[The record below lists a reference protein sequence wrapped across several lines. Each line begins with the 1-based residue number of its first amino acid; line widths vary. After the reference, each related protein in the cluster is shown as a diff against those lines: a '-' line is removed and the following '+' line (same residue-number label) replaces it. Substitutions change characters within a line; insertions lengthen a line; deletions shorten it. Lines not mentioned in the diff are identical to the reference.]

1 MGAGMYHIRVVG
13 ELDSTRIRAEL
24 DRISKSYRMM
34 VGGGGVGGGATGKGK
49 AGGGIV
55 QLGKD
60 VEQTKKK
67 LQGLNGQV
75 VRNEKTLKGF
85 HTGFSNTGKEVEKST
100 GKLRAF
106 GTETLHVSKKVIQ
119 FGAVTAVIR
128 GVTSGMGDMVQKTF
142 ELDAALTEYK
152 KVSDL
157 TGKSLEKYTD
167 QAFKAGRET
176 AKTGTEMIE
185 AATQFKKMGYT
196 DQQSMTLATT
206 ATMFQ
211 NIADAEISAGDAAL
225 FINSQLKA
233 FNFSA
238 DQSMHVIDS
247 VNEVANNF
255 AVGTNDLQL
264 ALSKTASA
272 MGGFGNSFEQTIGI
286 ITAGTEI
293 MVGQPSKV
301 ARGWRTI
308 GANITKLAKQT
319 DVYRDASGKVE
330 IQMRKSDGTMKNT
343 YEFLTDLHKQWGN
356 LNKEQQT
363 AIALEMGGKNQMEVF
378 MATMNNFD
386 TAIEATNTAM
396 NAQGSA
402 ANENSKYLKS
412 MQGHLQN
419 LQSAWSEFA
428 NAMVKSSMLN
438 KGMDILAEM
447 LHFLS
452 SDAGQAIIKIGLL
465 TTGLNLL
472 AKAALGLKGLSLVK
486 LFQGF
491 SGFGKGAKE
500 ATDALKIMQGAQVGG
515 MASGF
520 GKLAASLIGPT
531 GLVAGIG
538 LLSVGLA
545 KYVDIGKEVK
555 ANKADKDF
563 AKTSKEVDKLN
574 EKLEKNRD
582 EWSQLRE
589 KQRSGEELTEAEQAR
604 LRELE
609 AQTRELKRQ
618 LEIKQAILSQE
629 AKEKWG
635 TTSPEQLKGAAKE
648 KYIQARSKGQTE
660 QQALAGVGV
669 TAKSN
674 RLDVAMVNYKA
685 AAEEATKAENNYR
698 QAMKETDK
706 AKKEYGNNSEE
717 YFEAAK
723 KEAKAYDDQVKAQ
736 KDSTKYLDQLKK
748 KRDQMYED
756 FGGKEMFDKN
766 APKTLQKS
774 RDQLDKMI
782 RAADNIDKL
791 QKGTGDVTKAFRSL
805 NKATKAS
812 GDNFLKMSKDGK
824 KIESINVNKLQSSMS
839 AVGVSAE
846 DTLKYLKEFGEANP
860 EATIK
865 LNGEDVAIKDLKV
878 VDNQIKKV
886 DKAEGKPKIK
896 ADTQDA
902 NKKLDDT
909 KKKVDN
915 IGKQSKNVKVGAKA
929 EKGGG
934 LSQLTASIKKLKG
947 KNVKV
952 KADTSGKKSVDNLKT
967 SINNLKG
974 KTVNVYVV
982 THKKTVNEAHGVR
995 HFAAGGQMANAEV
1008 NEQGFEIIQDAD
1020 TGLMR
1025 VVNGGKRGTT
1035 FLGEGDSVFTH
1046 GQSVRMLRNAGLT
1059 EGDVIY
1065 GHGDEDFGL
1074 FGIKKLQ
1081 GFKKGKKKK
1090 KSSKNTTKKNQEAY
1104 NKKYNAIKSAMESG
1118 LATLEYQKN
1127 YYNWTDSE
1135 FNAQYTKL
1143 YNAQNAALRNLNAS
1157 KIAKAKGVTKYTTL
1171 GTDIVRA
1178 YNLALREEQSAKA
1191 KKNIESVISDTQG
1204 TDSDLQKMLS
1214 AINAADKA
1222 QTISADEAKE
1232 YRMQAYKKYVDYNLK
1247 QYENDKET
1255 YAKSLALIKDY
1266 YAKGQLS
1273 GEDYYKYLDDL
1284 AKTQLEKE
1292 KKRLQEQQDLTENT
1306 YNLAKA
1312 YVQRQIDLLET
1323 ENEEQEKQNDLIELQ
1338 NNLAK
1343 ARNQRV
1349 RIYKEG
1355 EGFVYEKDTE
1365 AIREATNAL
1374 KEYQSSATSSEEALN
1389 PVLVQWQEVLK
1400 LFDELEADY
1409 ELKALENKVGA
1420 TVGQLFGSF
1429 GTNTGAWSDW
1439 IKQNLS
1445 TTQGIGDVLTNL
1457 DKLVDTNDIINYLD
1471 SNGQVSQAI
1480 MDAAIENNVLPATY
1494 AAAITQMAQGMSA
1507 GINTA
1512 ANLATQSSIT
1522 AATSGAVV
1530 MGNATQ
1536 YGNIYN
1542 FDNLVLPNVT
1552 NANEFIDG
1560 LNNLSTTALQTS
1572 AQRG

>member
-1 MGAGMYHIRVVG
+1 
-13 ELDSTRIRAEL
+13 
-24 DRISKSYRMM
+24 
-34 VGGGGVGGGATGKGK
+34 
-49 AGGGIV
+49 
-55 QLGKD
+55 
-60 VEQTKKK
+60 
-67 LQGLNGQV
+67 
-75 VRNEKTLKGF
+75 
-85 HTGFSNTGKEVEKST
+85 
-100 GKLRAF
+100 
-106 GTETLHVSKKVIQ
+106 
-119 FGAVTAVIR
+119 
-128 GVTSGMGDMVQKTF
+128 
-142 ELDAALTEYK
+142 
-152 KVSDL
+152 
-157 TGKSLEKYTD
+157 
-167 QAFKAGRET
+167 
-176 AKTGTEMIE
+176 
-185 AATQFKKMGYT
+185 
-196 DQQSMTLATT
+196 
-206 ATMFQ
+206 
-211 NIADAEISAGDAAL
+211 
-225 FINSQLKA
+225 
-233 FNFSA
+233 
-238 DQSMHVIDS
+238 
-247 VNEVANNF
+247 
-255 AVGTNDLQL
+255 
-264 ALSKTASA
+264 
-272 MGGFGNSFEQTIGI
+272 
-286 ITAGTEI
+286 
-293 MVGQPSKV
+293 
-301 ARGWRTI
+301 
-308 GANITKLAKQT
+308 
-319 DVYRDASGKVE
+319 
-330 IQMRKSDGTMKNT
+330 MRKSDGTMKNT

-447 LHFLS
+447 LHFLA

-491 SGFGKGAKE
+491 SGIGKATKEVKNAGGVMKALSKHTGTLASSFGRLGTALFGGA
-500 ATDALKIMQGAQVGG
+500 G
-515 MASGF
+515 
-520 GKLAASLIGPT
+520 LI
-531 GLVAGIG
+531 VGIG
-538 LLSVGLA
+538 LLSVALA
-545 KYVDIGKEVK
+545 KYVDIGKEAQ
-555 ANKADKDF
+555 ANRADKNF
-563 AKTSKEVDKLN
+563 KKTSEEVDKLSG
-574 EKLEKNRD
+574 KLEKNRK
-582 EWSQLRE
+582 EWSKLRE
-589 KQRSGEELTEAEQAR
+589 KQRSGEDLTEAEQAR

-723 KEAKAYDDQVKAQ
+723 KEAKAYDDQAKAQ

-791 QKGTGDVTKAFRSL
+791 QQGTGDVTKAFRSL
-805 NKATKAS
+805 NRVAKAS
-812 GDNFLKMSKDGK
+812 GDSFLKISKDGK
-824 KIESINVNKLQSSMS
+824 KIESLNVNKLQSSMS
-839 AVGVSAE
+839 AAGVSAE
-846 DTLKYLKEFGEANP
+846 DTLKYLKEFGEAHP

-886 DKAEGKPKIK
+886 DKKEAKPKVK

-915 IGKQSKNVKVGAKA
+915 IGKQSKSVKVGAKA

-952 KADTSGKKSVDNLKT
+952 QANTSGKKSVDNLKT

-1046 GQSVRMLRNAGLT
+1046 GQSIRMLRNAGLT

-1090 KSSKNTTKKNQEAY
+1090 KKSSKNTAKKNQEAY

-1135 FNAQYTKL
+1135 FIAQYTKL
-1143 YNAQNAALRNLNAS
+1143 YNEQNAALRSLNAS
-1157 KIAKAKGVTKYTTL
+1157 KTAKAKGVTKYTTL

-1178 YNLALREEQSAKA
+1178 YNLALREAESAKA
-1191 KKNIESVISDTQG
+1191 KKNIEDLITNTQG
-1204 TDSDLQKMLS
+1204 TDSDLQNMLS
-1214 AINAADKA
+1214 AINAANQA

-1232 YRMQAYKKYVDYNLK
+1232 YKMQAYKKYVDYNLK

-1255 YAKSLALIKDY
+1255 YAKSLALVKDY
-1266 YAKGQLS
+1266 YAKGQLA
-1273 GEDYYKYLDDL
+1273 GEDYYKYLDDI

-1292 KKRLQEQQDLTENT
+1292 KKRLQEQQDLNENT
-1306 YNLAKA
+1306 YSLAKA

-1323 ENEEQEKQNDLIELQ
+1323 ENEEQEKQNDLVELQ

-1389 PVLVQWQEVLK
+1389 PVLVQWQNVLK

-1457 DKLVDTNDIINYLD
+1457 DKLVSTNDIINYLD

-1480 MDAAIENNVLPATY
+1480 IDAAIGNNVLPATY
-1494 AAAITQMAQGMSA
+1494 AAAVTQMAQGMSA
-1507 GINTA
+1507 GVNTA
-1512 ANLATQSSIT
+1512 ASLATQSSIT

>member
-1 MGAGMYHIRVVG
+1 
-13 ELDSTRIRAEL
+13 
-24 DRISKSYRMM
+24 
-34 VGGGGVGGGATGKGK
+34 
-49 AGGGIV
+49 
-55 QLGKD
+55 
-60 VEQTKKK
+60 
-67 LQGLNGQV
+67 
-75 VRNEKTLKGF
+75 
-85 HTGFSNTGKEVEKST
+85 
-100 GKLRAF
+100 
-106 GTETLHVSKKVIQ
+106 
-119 FGAVTAVIR
+119 
-128 GVTSGMGDMVQKTF
+128 
-142 ELDAALTEYK
+142 
-152 KVSDL
+152 
-157 TGKSLEKYTD
+157 
-167 QAFKAGRET
+167 
-176 AKTGTEMIE
+176 
-185 AATQFKKMGYT
+185 
-196 DQQSMTLATT
+196 
-206 ATMFQ
+206 
-211 NIADAEISAGDAAL
+211 
-225 FINSQLKA
+225 
-233 FNFSA
+233 
-238 DQSMHVIDS
+238 
-247 VNEVANNF
+247 
-255 AVGTNDLQL
+255 
-264 ALSKTASA
+264 

-293 MVGQPSKV
+293 MVGQPAKV

-402 ANENSKYLKS
+402 ANENSKYLEA

-486 LFQGF
+486 LF
-491 SGFGKGAKE
+491 SGLGGVLTGTTKGAKG
-500 ATDALKIMQGAQVGG
+500 ATDALKVMQGAQVG
-515 MASGF
+515 ATSGA
-520 GKLAASLIGPT
+520 GKLASAFMRVGGGLLGPV
-531 GLVAGIG
+531 GLVTAIG
-538 LLSVGLA
+538 LASVALA
-545 KYVDIGKEVK
+545 KYVDIGEK
-555 ANKADKDF
+555 AKDIRVTKALK
-563 AKTSKEVDKLN
+563 
-574 EKLEKNRD
+574 
-582 EWSQLRE
+582 
-589 KQRSGEELTEAEQAR
+589 
-604 LRELE
+604 E
-609 AQTRELKRQ
+609 AQDDVEKTEKKYKALSDELDNLRQKQKDGTITDSESNRLAILENQTKQLERQ
-618 LEIKQAILSQE
+618 LELK
-629 AKEKWG
+629 KEIAGNKAEDYYHTVDPSKLEG
-635 TTSPEQLKGAAKE
+635 RAKE
-648 KYIQARSKGQTE
+648 KYTLAKSAGKSDKEALAAAGVNDKIALSLNNVQARSEEVVRAQQKVTE
-660 QQALAGVGV
+660 AYEHNGKASNEYKDALAELGKVEDKQGD
-669 TAKSN
+669 TLTKLEGQ
-674 RLDVAMVNYKA
+674 RKKA
-685 AAEEATKAENNYR
+685 IESFG
-698 QAMKETDK
+698 D
-706 AKKEYGNNSEE
+706 
-717 YFEAAK
+717 
-723 KEAKAYDDQVKAQ
+723 EAKASKSLGKSWTKLNLEIKA
-736 KDSTKYLDQLKK
+736 L
-748 KRDQMYED
+748 
-756 FGGKEMFDKN
+756 
-766 APKTLQKS
+766 KTLKG
-774 RDQLDKMI
+774 LDFKNPLKNM
-782 RAADNIDKL
+782 DKL
-791 QKGTGDVTKAFRSL
+791 RQSAKTLGLEFNKSGT
-805 NKATKAS
+805 
-812 GDNFLKMSKDGK
+812 
-824 KIESINVNKLQSSMS
+824 KIKSIDLSTFTTQM
-839 AVGVSAE
+839 VSAGHTVE
-846 DTLKYLKEFGEANP
+846 DTYNYLKELGQADPN
-860 EATIK
+860 IK
-865 LNGEDVAIKDLKV
+865 VNIDGTDVAAKDLEF
-878 VDNQIKKV
+878 VDGKIQKMKK
-886 DKAEGKPKIK
+886 EKPKMK
-896 ADTQDA
+896 MEADTEDA
-902 NKKLDDT
+902 
-909 KKKVDN
+909 KKKVDELQKKYDKIN
-915 IGKQSKNVKVGAKA
+915 GKGANVKLGTTVS
-929 EKGGG
+929 KGGI
-934 LSQLTASIKKLKG
+934 SQLQK
-947 KNVKV
+947 
-952 KADTSGKKSVDNLKT
+952 D
-967 SINNLKG
+967 INNLKG
-974 KTVNVYVV
+974 KNVSVKATTSGKTGVDSLRTSISKLGGKVINVV
-982 THKKTVNEAHGVR
+982 TNFITRKKTVNEAHGVR

-1025 VVNGGKRGTT
+1025 VVNGGKRGATY
-1035 FLGEGDSVFTH
+1035 LSEGDSVFTH
-1046 GQSVRMLRNAGLT
+1046 GQSIRMLRNAGLT

-1090 KSSKNTTKKNQEAY
+1090 KKSKNTAKKNQEAY

-1157 KIAKAKGVTKYTTL
+1157 KTAKAKGVTKYTTL

-1191 KKNIESVISDTQG
+1191 KKNIESIISDTQG

-1232 YRMQAYKKYVDYNLK
+1232 YKMQAYKKYVDYNLK

-1292 KKRLQEQQDLTENT
+1292 KKRLQEQQDLNENT
-1306 YNLAKA
+1306 YSLAKA

-1323 ENEEQEKQNDLIELQ
+1323 ENEEQEKQNDLVELQ

-1389 PVLVQWQEVLK
+1389 PVLVQWQNVLK

-1420 TVGQLFGSF
+1420 TVGQLFGSL
-1429 GTNTGAWSDW
+1429 GTNTGAWSNW

-1480 MDAAIENNVLPATY
+1480 IDAAIGNNVLPTTY
-1494 AAAITQMAQGMSA
+1494 AAAVTQMAQGMSA
-1507 GINTA
+1507 GVNTA

-1572 AQRG
+1572 TQRG

>member
-1 MGAGMYHIRVVG
+1 MLA
-13 ELDSTRIRAEL
+13 D
-24 DRISKSYRMM
+24 K
-34 VGGGGVGGGATGKGK
+34 
-49 AGGGIV
+49 
-55 QLGKD
+55 
-60 VEQTKKK
+60 
-67 LQGLNGQV
+67 N
-75 VRNEKTLKGF
+75 
-85 HTGFSNTGKEVEKST
+85 
-100 GKLRAF
+100 
-106 GTETLHVSKKVIQ
+106 
-119 FGAVTAVIR
+119 
-128 GVTSGMGDMVQKTF
+128 
-142 ELDAALTEYK
+142 
-152 KVSDL
+152 
-157 TGKSLEKYTD
+157 
-167 QAFKAGRET
+167 
-176 AKTGTEMIE
+176 
-185 AATQFKKMGYT
+185 FKKT
-196 DQQSMTLATT
+196 
-206 ATMFQ
+206 
-211 NIADAEISAGDAAL
+211 
-225 FINSQLKA
+225 
-233 FNFSA
+233 
-238 DQSMHVIDS
+238 
-247 VNEVANNF
+247 
-255 AVGTNDLQL
+255 
-264 ALSKTASA
+264 
-272 MGGFGNSFEQTIGI
+272 
-286 ITAGTEI
+286 
-293 MVGQPSKV
+293 
-301 ARGWRTI
+301 
-308 GANITKLAKQT
+308 
-319 DVYRDASGKVE
+319 
-330 IQMRKSDGTMKNT
+330 
-343 YEFLTDLHKQWGN
+343 
-356 LNKEQQT
+356 
-363 AIALEMGGKNQMEVF
+363 
-378 MATMNNFD
+378 
-386 TAIEATNTAM
+386 
-396 NAQGSA
+396 
-402 ANENSKYLKS
+402 
-412 MQGHLQN
+412 
-419 LQSAWSEFA
+419 SE
-428 NAMVKSSMLN
+428 
-438 KGMDILAEM
+438 
-447 LHFLS
+447 
-452 SDAGQAIIKIGLL
+452 
-465 TTGLNLL
+465 
-472 AKAALGLKGLSLVK
+472 
-486 LFQGF
+486 
-491 SGFGKGAKE
+491 
-500 ATDALKIMQGAQVGG
+500 
-515 MASGF
+515 
-520 GKLAASLIGPT
+520 
-531 GLVAGIG
+531 
-538 LLSVGLA
+538 
-545 KYVDIGKEVK
+545 
-555 ANKADKDF
+555 
-563 AKTSKEVDKLN
+563 EVDKLST
-574 EKLEKNRD
+574 KLEKNRK
-582 EWSQLRE
+582 EWSELRE
-589 KQRSGEELTEAEQAR
+589 KQRSGEDLTEAEQAR

-618 LEIKQAILSQE
+618 LEIKQAILGQE

-635 TTSPEQLKGAAKE
+635 STSPEQLKGAAKD
-648 KYIQARSKGQTE
+648 KYIKARSTGQTE

-698 QAMKETDK
+698 QAVKETDK

-723 KEAKAYDDQVKAQ
+723 KEAQAYDDQVKAQ

-756 FGGKEMFDKN
+756 FGGKEMCDKN
-766 APKTLQKS
+766 APKTLKNS

-791 QKGTGDVTKAFRSL
+791 QKGTGDVTKAFRNL

-824 KIESINVNKLQSSMS
+824 KIESLNVNKLQHSMS

-860 EATIK
+860 EATIT
-865 LNGEDVAIKDLKV
+865 LNGSEVAIKDLKV
-878 VDNQIKKV
+878 VDGQIQKV
-886 DKAEGKPKIK
+886 DKKEAKPKVK
-896 ADTQDA
+896 AETQDA

-952 KADTSGKKSVDNLKT
+952 KAATSGKKGVDNLKT
-967 SINNLKG
+967 AINNLKG
-974 KTVNVYVV
+974 KTIHNYVY

-1059 EGDVIY
+1059 EGSVVY

-1074 FGIKKLQ
+1074 VGVKKLK
-1081 GFKKGKKKK
+1081 GFKKGKSAK
-1090 KSSKNTTKKNQEAY
+1090 KKNQEAY

-1118 LATLEYQKN
+1118 LATLEYQKS

-1135 FNAQYTKL
+1135 FNTKYKAL
-1143 YNAQNAALRNLNAS
+1143 YNKQVKALNNLNKS
-1157 KIAKAKGVTKYTTL
+1157 KTAKKSGVKKKTTL
-1171 GTDIVRA
+1171 GTDVIRA

-1191 KKNIESVISDTQG
+1191 KKDIEDIIANTQG
-1204 TDSDLQKMLS
+1204 TDSDLQKMLN
-1214 AINAADKA
+1214 AISAADKA
-1222 QTISADEAKE
+1222 QTITADEAKE
-1232 YRMQAYKKYVDYNLK
+1232 YKMEAYKKYVDYNLK

-1273 GEDYYKYLDDL
+1273 GDDYYKYLDDL

-1292 KKRLQEQQDLTENT
+1292 KSRLQEQQDLNENT
-1306 YNLAKA
+1306 YSLARA

-1365 AIREATNAL
+1365 AIREATQAL
-1374 KEYQSSATSSEEALN
+1374 QEYQSSASTSEEALN
-1389 PVLVQWQEVLK
+1389 PVLAQWQDVLE

-1420 TVGQLFGSF
+1420 TVGELFGSF
-1429 GTNTGAWSDW
+1429 GTNKGAWSDW

-1480 MDAAIENNVLPATY
+1480 IDAAIGNNVLPTTY

-1507 GINTA
+1507 GVNTA

>member
-13 ELDSTRIRAEL
+13 ELDSTKIRAEL
-24 DRISKSYRMM
+24 ARLSKTKLM
-34 VGGGGVGGGATGKGK
+34 VGVGAGGAGGGKGGKGN
-49 AGGGIV
+49 GIV

-60 VEQTKKK
+60 AEQTSKRLK
-67 LQGLNGQV
+67 GLNGQV
-75 VRNEKTLKGF
+75 VQNEKKLKGM
-85 HTGFSNTGKEVEKST
+85 HRGFSTTAQETQKST
-100 GKLRAF
+100 SKLKAF
-106 GTETLHVSKKVIQ
+106 GNETLSVSKKVIQ
-119 FGAVTAVIR
+119 FGAVTAIIR
-128 GVTSGMGDMVQKTF
+128 GVTSGFGDMVQNVF
-142 ELDAALTEYK
+142 ELDSALTEFK
-152 KVSDL
+152 KVSNL
-157 TGKSLEKYTD
+157 TGKELERYTD
-167 QAFKAGRET
+167 QAYKAGRET
-176 AKTGTEMIE
+176 ARTGTEMVE
-185 AATQFKKMGYT
+185 AATQFRKMGYS
-196 DQQSMTLATT
+196 DQQSMQLATT

-225 FINSQLKA
+225 FINSQLKG
-233 FNFSA
+233 FSSEFSKFSSTGEA
-238 DQSMHVIDS
+238 SMHVIDS

-264 ALSKTASA
+264 ALSKTSSA

-308 GANITKLAKQT
+308 GANISKLAKET
-319 DVYRDASGKVE
+319 DTYKDASGKVNIE
-330 IQMRKSDGTMKNT
+330 MRKQDGTMKNT
-343 YEFLTDLHKQWGN
+343 YEFLSDLHKSWGS

-363 AIALEMGGKNQMEVF
+363 AIALQMGGKNQMEVF

-402 ANENSKYLKS
+402 SKENAKAIESL
-412 MQGHLQN
+412 QGHLQN
-419 LQSAWSEFA
+419 LKRAWEEFSY
-428 NAMVKSSMLN
+428 KMLN
-438 KGMDILAEM
+438 SDMLKKGMDVLTGALE
-447 LHFLS
+447 FLS
-452 SDAGQAIIKIGLL
+452 SDAGQAVIKLAAIA
-465 TTGLNLL
+465 TGLNLI
-472 AKAALGLKGLSLVK
+472 AKAATGLKGLSLVK
-486 LFQGF
+486 SFVGIGKATKEVKNAGGVMKALSKHTGVLASSFGRLGTALF
-491 SGFGKGAKE
+491 
-500 ATDALKIMQGAQVGG
+500 GG
-515 MASGF
+515 G
-520 GKLAASLIGPT
+520 GLI
-531 GLVAGIG
+531 AGIG
-538 LLSVGLA
+538 LLSVALA
-545 KYVDIGKEVK
+545 KYVDIGKEAQ
-555 ANKADKDF
+555 ANKADKNF
-563 AKTSKEVDKLN
+563 KKTSDEVDKLSS
-574 EKLEKNRD
+574 KLEKNRK
-582 EWSQLRE
+582 EWSELRE
-589 KQRSGEELTEAEQAR
+589 KQRSGEDLTEAEQAR

-648 KYIQARSKGQTE
+648 KYIQARSTGQTE

-698 QAMKETDK
+698 QAIKETDK

-723 KEAKAYDDQVKAQ
+723 KESQAYDDQAKAQ
-736 KDSTKYLDQLKK
+736 KDSAKYLDQLKK

-774 RDQLDKMI
+774 RDQLDRMI

-791 QKGTGDVTKAFRSL
+791 QKGTGDVTKAFRNL

-824 KIESINVNKLQSSMS
+824 KITSLNVNKLQNSMS

-846 DTLKYLKEFGEANP
+846 DTLKYLKEFGEVNP

-929 EKGGG
+929 SKGGG
-934 LSQLTASIKKLKG
+934 LSQLQQSIKKLKG

-952 KADTSGKKSVDNLKT
+952 KANTSGKKSVDNLKT
-967 SINNLKG
+967 SISNLKG
-974 KTVNVYVV
+974 KTVDVYVV
-982 THKKTVNEAHGVR
+982 THKKTVQEAHGVR

-1035 FLGEGDSVFTH
+1035 LLGEGDSVFTH

-1059 EGDVIY
+1059 EGSVVY
-1065 GHGDEDFGL
+1065 GHGDKDFGL
-1074 FGIKKLQ
+1074 VGVKKLK
-1081 GFKKGKKKK
+1081 GFKSG
-1090 KSSKNTTKKNQEAY
+1090 KNTKKKNQKAY
-1104 NKKYNAIKSAMESG
+1104 DKKYNAIKRAMESG
-1118 LATLEYQKN
+1118 LSTLEYKKS

-1135 FNAQYTKL
+1135 FNAQYKKL
-1143 YNAQNAALRNLNAS
+1143 FNKQNKALKKLNKS
-1157 KIAKAKGVTKYTTL
+1157 KTAKQKGVKKKTTL

-1178 YNLALREEQSAKA
+1178 YNLALREATSDKA
-1191 KKNIESVISDTQG
+1191 KKGIESTIANRQG
-1204 TDSDLQKMLS
+1204 TANDLSAMLK

-1232 YRMQAYKKYVDYNLK
+1232 YRMEAYKKYVDYNLK
-1247 QYENDKET
+1247 QYENDKDT

-1266 YAKGQLS
+1266 YKKGQLS

-1292 KKRLQEQQDLTENT
+1292 KARLQEQQDLNENT
-1306 YNLAKA
+1306 YSLAKA

-1389 PVLVQWQEVLK
+1389 PVLVQWQNVLK
-1400 LFDELEADY
+1400 LFDEFEADY

-1457 DKLVDTNDIINYLD
+1457 DKLVDTNDIIKYLD

-1480 MDAAIENNVLPATY
+1480 IDAAIGNNVLPTTY
-1494 AAAITQMAQGMSA
+1494 AAAITQMAQGMNA
-1507 GINTA
+1507 GVNTA

-1572 AQRG
+1572 TQRG